1 MRGPGAASGKGKS
14 FADFYYRNVA
24 ISEGCGCSELVI
36 RRDKPRKSPGE
47 PKKTGLPRW
56 LLFWRPQSVK
66 KAS

>member
-1 MRGPGAASGKGKS
+1 MRGHPGSSGKGKS

-36 RRDKPRKSPGE
+36 RRDGPRRNPDE
-47 PKKTGLPRW
+47 PKKAGLARW
-56 LLFWRPQSVK
+56 LLFWRS